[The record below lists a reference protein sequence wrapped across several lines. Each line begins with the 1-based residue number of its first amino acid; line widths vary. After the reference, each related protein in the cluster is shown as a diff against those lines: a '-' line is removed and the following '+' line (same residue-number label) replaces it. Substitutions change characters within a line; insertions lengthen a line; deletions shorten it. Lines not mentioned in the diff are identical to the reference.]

1 MQPLA
6 TVLCTS
12 GLMVEAKIAQA
23 AGFSVVIG
31 AGDRDRTQALVATA
45 AAHTNCL
52 VSFGIAGGLAP
63 ELKAGTVVVSSEV
76 VSEKYRWAIEP
87 SIRRQVSQFARS
99 IGAVEGLIL
108 GANSILATQ
117 IEKKRAWAAT
127 RALAVDLESEIVAR
141 TATALGIPFIVL
153 RSIAD
158 TARRDLPPASLV
170 PLTANGNPDVLK
182 VFSAV
187 LRRPFQVG
195 GMIGLARETAIALSA
210 LIRPARALR
219 SFVSTA

>member
-1 MQPLA
+1 M
-6 TVLCTS
+6 
-12 GLMVEAKIAQA
+12 IA
-23 AGFSVVIG
+23 
-31 AGDRDRTQALVATA
+31 
-45 AAHTNCL
+45 
-52 VSFGIAGGLAP
+52 
-63 ELKAGTVVVSSEV
+63 
-76 VSEKYRWAIEP
+76 
-87 SIRRQVSQFARS
+87 FAVPRY
-99 IGAVEGLIL
+99 L
-108 GANSILATQ
+108 
-117 IEKKRAWAAT
+117 
-127 RALAVDLESEIVAR
+127 
-141 TATALGIPFIVL
+141 
-153 RSIAD
+153 AD